1 MERFTYRDLYCNL
14 IYNSSQLET
23 TLRFKGRLNRSVA
36 HSYEGIYTVNTAE
49 EYLMTWENVQY
60 LLCGGKKQI
69 MKVK

>member
-49 EYLMTWENVQY
+49 EYLMT
-60 LLCGGKKQI
+60 
-69 MKVK
+69 